1 MDVDDA
7 IEEVDEVDLARAA
20 ARALNQTQARG
31 ESRDAQTVTVGI
43 EELNMDAYDDEDD
56 GLYLTSFNEIVNISV
71 WTHGRACYFTCNWS
85 CCFFRH

>member
-56 GLYLTSFNEIVNISV
+56 G
-71 WTHGRACYFTCNWS
+71 
-85 CCFFRH
+85 